1 MEWIEQNKDWFLSGA
16 GIFIV
21 SSIVSFL
28 SVVLTLWWKA
38 RTERKN
44 KKKLKV
50 VSGLSRFSVPAS
62 DNNATISSEH
72 IKISYKGNEYDNL
85 CVYTAKIQNTGIPA
99 IENQRLHFILP
110 DNANVIEVIE
120 NKSLAS
126 IDVKNQQIDSAGL
139 MESIYTFERLE
150 SNDSWEIS
158 YLLDMSSSSS
168 ISCKPRGVDNIDY
181 SYKEELDTT
190 EVNKLVIYLATFV
203 FADMIPVFGGLIRA
217 LVVIAAAPIV
227 IEIIKNYSLN
237 QRSSDN
243 VLNISGGIKVDESG
257 ELSINQRTLSA

>member
-1 MEWIEQNKDWFLSGA
+1 MEWIEQNKEWFLSGA
-16 GIFIV
+16 GIFMV

-28 SVVLTLWWKA
+28 SVVMTLWWKA

-62 DNNATISSEH
+62 DNSAKISPEH

-85 CVYTAKIQNTGIPA
+85 CIYSAKIQNTGVPA
-99 IENQRLHFILP
+99 IEKQRLHLLLP
-110 DNANVIEVIE
+110 SNANVIEVIE
-120 NKSLAS
+120 KKSLAS
-126 IDVKNQQIDSAGL
+126 IDVSNQQVDGDGSRELIF
-139 MESIYTFERLE
+139 TFERLE
-150 SNDSWEIS
+150 SNDSWEVN
-158 YLLDMSSSSS
+158 YLLDMKSSAS

-190 EVNKLVIYLATFV
+190 EVNKLVMYLATFV
-203 FADMIPVFGGLIRA
+203 FADMIPVFDGLIRA
-217 LVVIAAAPIV
+217 LVVIAAAPTV
-227 IEIIKNYSLN
+227 IEIMKNYSQN
-237 QRSSDN
+237 KRSSDN

-257 ELSINQRTLSA
+257 ELSINQITQ